1 MKIMFL
7 LLLNLIAFSITSA
20 QWVNENPV
28 PNGNSLRSVFFIN
41 DNIGWIIGSDGF
53 IMKTTNSGTDWIH
66 QSSGTITNLMEV
78 RFVDEQTGWI
88 VGESG
93 KILKTING
101 GLTWIPQS
109 SGTTYNLYSIH
120 FINSTTGWV
129 VGWGGT
135 ILKTTNGGITWI
147 FHNTHTHYDLFSVCF
162 INASIGWT
170 VGVTNAD
177 RYPSETDS
185 SIILKTTDGG
195 QTWVKKG
202 ENLTS
207 EYPTVGFLTVEF
219 IDTDNGFVG
228 GGYYNGPGLLLRT
241 TNGGESWF
249 SGYSAPELFA
259 KTNENLTGYMGI
271 QDIYFKDSNN
281 GYYVIGTG
289 GYFTEISV
297 TTDGGENWISKYSHP
312 EQFGL
317 YSIFVT
323 NAGNG
328 WAVGDDGQIF
338 ITEDNGNSWAQQLS
352 SGDVYGGEEDIYDIY
367 FVNDKVGWAV
377 GSRDN
382 FMDGKGVIL
391 KTTNSGKIW
400 KTQYWESSTTFKSV
414 YFIDENFGWANT
426 NGGNVYS
433 TTNGGEN
440 WSLTTSDFRNFS
452 SIFFVDQNNGW
463 ATIDDEFYGG
473 IVKSNNGGITWI
485 EKSSIS
491 SSSIYFSDINN
502 GWAVG
507 DSGSIL
513 KSIDNGETWVP
524 KTSGT
529 TNNLNSVQFCGSNLG
544 MCVGNKGTVLLSID
558 GGESWCSKSCGI
570 IENLQSVSFT
580 NSTSAWVVGSNG
592 IIMETTDLGN
602 NWTSYDEVTPRNLNT
617 VFFANENAGWAGGM
631 GGAMFRYQND
641 ILPVEFLSFTA
652 KAKNNEIQL
661 NWQTATEVNNSG
673 FEILRQSK
681 NTSWATQ
688 GFVEGHGTSISL
700 NSYSFIDN
708 VPLGESKFRYKLKQI
723 DTNGKYS
730 FSKEIEVEIAP
741 TNFAIYQN
749 YPNPFNP
756 ITNIRYQL
764 PEESKVVIKIY
775 DVLGAE
781 VMTLLNENKEPGIYD
796 VEFNA
801 QSLSSGTY
809 IYQINAG
816 DFIGT
821 KKMLLLK

>member
-1 MKIMFL
+1 MKIISII
-7 LLLNLIAFSITSA
+7 LLNLITFSFTTA
-20 QWVNENPV
+20 QWVTQNPV
-28 PNGNSLRSVFFIN
+28 PNGNSLRSVFFID
-41 DNIGWIIGSDGF
+41 DNIGWIVGSKGF
-53 IMKTTNSGTDWIH
+53 IMKTTNAGIDWIH
-66 QSSGTITNLMEV
+66 QSSGINTNLMEV

-101 GLTWIPQS
+101 GLNWIPQS
-109 SGTTYNLYSIH
+109 SGTTKNLYSLH
-120 FINSTTGWV
+120 FINKSNGWV

-135 ILKTTNGGITWI
+135 ILKTSNGGTTWTSL
-147 FHNTHTHYDLFSVCF
+147 NTFSYYDLFSVCF
-162 INASIGWT
+162 VDASTGFA
-170 VGVTNAD
+170 VGATNAD
-177 RYPSETDS
+177 KYPSETDS
-185 SIILKTTDGG
+185 SIIIQTTDGG

-207 EYPTVGFLTVEF
+207 EYPGIGFLTVEF
-219 IDTDNGFVG
+219 IDAENGFIGG
-228 GGYYNGPGLLLRT
+228 GGYGAASNWVLLRT
-241 TNGGESWF
+241 TDGGENWF
-249 SGYSAPELFA
+249 SGSSTSKQMT
-259 KTNENLTGYMGI
+259 KTNENLTGYTGI
-271 QDIYFKDSNN
+271 QDICFKDTNN
-281 GYYVIGTG
+281 GYFVIGTDEYYMG
-289 GYFTEISV
+289 IAV
-297 TTDGGENWISKYSHP
+297 TTDGGDNWINKYFHS
-312 EQFGL
+312 EQYDLF
-317 YSIFVT
+317 SIFVT

-328 WAVGDDGQIF
+328 WAVGANGQIF
-338 ITEDNGNSWAQQLS
+338 ITTDNGNSWEQQLS
-352 SGDVYGGEEDIYDIY
+352 GGTISPGDEDIYDIQ
-367 FVNDKVGWAV
+367 FVDDSVGWAV
-377 GSRDN
+377 GKRGDFLS
-382 FMDGKGVIL
+382 GQSLIL
-391 KTTNSGKIW
+391 KTTNSGKTW
-400 KTQYWESSTTFKSV
+400 NTQYCIAGDPFKSV
-414 YFIDENFGWANT
+414 YFIDENIGWAD
-426 NGGNVYS
+426 GFK
-433 TTNGGEN
+433 TTNGGETWN
-440 WSLTTSDFRNFS
+440 YGTIYNLTSV
-452 SIFFVDQNNGW
+452 FFINQDTGW
-463 ATIDDEFYGG
+463 ATDGG
-473 IVKSNNGGITWI
+473 IVKSTDGGITWI
-485 EKSSIS
+485 EKNAIGG
-491 SSSIYFSDINN
+491 SSIYFSDNN
-502 GWAVG
+502 SGWIVG
-507 DSGSIL
+507 QKGNL
-513 KSIDNGETWVP
+513 RKSTDGGETWIS
-524 KTSGT
+524 KTSGVT
-529 TNNLNSVQFCGSNLG
+529 DDLNCIKFYGSELG
-544 MCVGNKGTVLLSID
+544 ICVGDAGTVLLSTD
-558 GGESWCSKSCGI
+558 GGESWVTKYSGT
-570 IENLQSVSFT
+570 IEDLQSVSIT
-580 NSTSAWVVGSNG
+580 NSTSAWIVGSNG
-592 IIMETTDLGN
+592 LILETTDLGN
-602 NWTSYDEVTPRNLNT
+602 NWRSYDEVTANSLNT
-617 VFFANENAGWAGGM
+617 VFFNNDSNGWIGGM
-631 GGAMFRYQND
+631 NGTILKYQNN